1 MTKYSFSGIQN
12 VAGAWETIRETPT
25 YSAIGEVAIRLSG
38 STAKNAQISSIYAYK
53 NIKAVVENPTV
64 TVGSSS
70 ITFNTTI
77 EGGNYIEYFPET
89 NKAYQYDNYTQT
101 SKEISFTGSLSI
113 PTGTSTGTY
122 TANVTDG
129 TKLRAKVVFGFAGE
143 TVDNIK

>member
-1 MTKYSFSGIQN
+1 MNLADKPLENAKSLVIGGWVCTRGGIAN
-12 VAGAWETIRETPT
+12 YGYRVVMAN
-25 YSAIGEVAIRLSG
+25 GE
-38 STAKNAQISSIYAYK
+38 K
-53 NIKAVVENPTV
+53 VENPTV

-101 SKEISFTGSLSI
+101 SKEISFTGSLTI
-113 PTGTSTGTY
+113 PTGNSTGTY